1 MFLILLPLPFTGII
15 PAHAGLTSAAAAHG
29 LRVEDHP
36 RGCGAHVKPSSGA
49 ASRAGFPRGCR
60 AHLNFCCRSS
70 GLQGSPPRVRG
81 SQYGRH
87 QSTHA
92 PGIIPA
98 GAGLTHIQQTSG
110 RRGRDH
116 PRGCGAHSRRSDKM
130 GRLSGSSPRMR
141 GSPYTP
147 GRHPPAGSSP
157 RMRGSHTEAARPR
170 PRRGIIPADAGLT
183 YTRIPHSG
191 SVRDHPRRCG
201 AHANGVPQD
210 LIDQGSSPRMRGSP
224 QLDND
229 AFRALRIIP
238 ADAGLTTT
246 CTTATWTSRDHPRG
260 CGAHSVQHHLGTS
273 SPGSSPRVRGSHS
286 SINCNWRSFGIIP
299 AGAGLT
305 ESA

>member
-49 ASRAGFPRGCR
+49 ASRAGFPRGCG

-157 RMRGSHTEAARPR
+157 RMRGSQLRVLQLHGQA
-170 PRRGIIPADAGLT
+170 GIIPADAGLT
-183 YTRIPHSG
+183 QFSII
-191 SVRDHPRRCG
+191 SVLLP
-201 AHANGVPQD
+201 
-210 LIDQGSSPRMRGSP
+210 
-224 QLDND
+224 
-229 AFRALRIIP
+229 
-238 ADAGLTTT
+238 
-246 CTTATWTSRDHPRG
+246 RDHPRG
-260 CGAHSVQHHLGTS
+260 CGAHTRTS
-273 SPGSSPRVRGSHS
+273 ARNSTQWGSSPRVRGSHS
-286 SINCNWRSFGIIP
+286 RAVRALAYVGIIP

-305 ESA
+305 LLSCFLCAYPWDHPRGCGAHQARRAMLWQFMGSSPRVRGSREDRHPQPG